1 MMALLISQESIKC
14 LTNNKKE
21 NATMTKKELEKIGT
35 LIQES
40 DRYDGSIYISTE
52 KIWYYNNQLFA
63 SVEYSNTNRYSGKDF
78 THVCIDDVR
87 KSLKEYN
94 QLYWKTT
101 GGVSEE
107 ALEKLKGVVYKED
120 SEAPEQPVYIGEKIR
135 KDQGIPRTVLG
146 RMANV
151 PMRTIQNWE
160 DGSRMPTDIPQLKRV
175 ANALGVKIDDLFDW
189 K

>member
-1 MMALLISQESIKC
+1 
-14 LTNNKKE
+14 
-21 NATMTKKELEKIGT
+21 MTKKELEKIGT

-63 SVEYSNTNRYSGKDF
+63 SVEYSNTNRYSGKNF
-78 THVCIDDVR
+78 THVYIDDVR

-101 GGVSEE
+101 GGISEE
-107 ALEKLKGVVYKED
+107 ALEKLKDVVNKED
-120 SEAPEQPVYIGEKIR
+120 SEREPKQPAYIGEKIR

-160 DGSRMPTDIPQLKRV
+160 DGSRTPTDILQLKRV
-175 ANALGVKIDDLFDW
+175 ADALGVKIDDLFKW
-189 K
+189 E